1 MIICLGLAVLL
12 STVGQAVWWE
22 SKPEILSHLEP
33 LDQVLSRW
41 DLSSEFVWDQL
52 NRCIS
57 FLAWSSFAHGMLVLA
72 LLLVTIPF
80 SSALGWVLRITGLT
94 LLDGAYVL
102 SGLQLAKVKFA
113 HGIEGRAKD
122 TWEGWLLVH
131 GGLDYMRSFVSG
143 GAGPAFVAL
152 VHWLL
157 GHAVSYCMYCITC
170 GTTCSGRGSWM
181 TRQPCATACVFGRNA
196 GFFLNGISV
205 EALELPKYT

>member
-122 TWEGWLLVH
+122 LGRLAFGPWWS
-131 GGLDYMRSFVSG
+131 GLHAEFRLWRSWSCFRGFGSLAARSCSVILHVLHYMRY
-143 GAGPAFVAL
+143 
-152 VHWLL
+152 HLL
-157 GHAVSYCMYCITC
+157 WPRFLDDKAAVCNGLRIWAKCKLF
-170 GTTCSGRGSWM
+170 
-181 TRQPCATACVFGRNA
+181 PERN
-196 GFFLNGISV
+196 LCRSS
-205 EALELPKYT
+205 